1 MTGTPLRERPKAPIQ
16 VNIDHEAYARARALF
31 EDSRCTFKSLSSF
44 VEAIVF
50 LMKSEYVENR
60 SNDLV
65 DLLAEFEKQRVSK
78 IIDARK
84 QAPRRALHL
93 TFDYEAKEFLDMLVK
108 KHRIVFKN
116 RNALLTDMLLLATR
130 RCDDPRKAGWVL
142 ARLGNVQESHPIK
155 RSGVYSSAFSSSSE
169 SSLRLPPRSR

>member
-1 MTGTPLRERPKAPIQ
+1 MTGTPLRERPKARVQ
-16 VNIDHEAYARARALF
+16 VNIDHEAYERARTLF
-31 EDSRCTFKSLSSF
+31 DDSRCTFKSLSSF

-65 DLLAEFEKQRVSK
+65 DMLAEFEKQRLSQA
-78 IIDARK
+78 IDARK
-84 QAPRRALHL
+84 QAPQHPLHL
-93 TFDYEAKEFLDMLVK
+93 TLDHEAKEFLDMLVK

-116 RNALLTDMLLLATR
+116 RSALLTDMLLLATR
-130 RCDDPRKAGWVL
+130 RCKDPRKAGWVL

-155 RSGVYSSAFSSSSE
+155 RA
-169 SSLRLPPRSR
+169 RA